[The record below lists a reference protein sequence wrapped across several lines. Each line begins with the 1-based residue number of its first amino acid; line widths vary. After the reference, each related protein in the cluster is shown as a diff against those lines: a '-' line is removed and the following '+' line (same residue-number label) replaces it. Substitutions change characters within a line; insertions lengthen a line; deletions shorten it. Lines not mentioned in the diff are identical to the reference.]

1 MVQLL
6 PSEVIVQVFISS
18 LADIIVVLSKVNEVT
33 LVGIKQTRY
42 DKTFVRNFFVYVC
55 RDPLVLIGTIFND
68 TEQSESFWLLV
79 SLISRKSLYK

>member
-42 DKTFVRNFFVYVC
+42 DKTFVRNFFGMFAV
-55 RDPLVLIGTIFND
+55 IHW
-68 TEQSESFWLLV
+68 S
-79 SLISRKSLYK
+79 